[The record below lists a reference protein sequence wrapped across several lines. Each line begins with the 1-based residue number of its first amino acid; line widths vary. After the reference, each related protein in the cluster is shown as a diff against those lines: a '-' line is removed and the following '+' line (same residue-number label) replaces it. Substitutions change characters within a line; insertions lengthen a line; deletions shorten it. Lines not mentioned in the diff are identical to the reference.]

1 MNVILIAVISL
12 GAIALVSAAI
22 LYIASKKFAVY
33 EDPRIAQV
41 GEVLPQANCG
51 GCGYPGCSGFADA
64 CVKAG
69 SLDGKFCPVGGQPVM
84 TQIAEILGLD
94 ATAAEPMVAVV
105 RCNGTCANRPRVNM
119 YDGAKSCAIAASLYG
134 GETGCSFGCLADGVG
149 EETYWDAGV
158 EVAQLNFCLYCRIT
172 LQAAYGHHIHEVKTQ
187 FAQFGNLRLN
197 EDSAFCR
204 VQSACQIVKRHFDN
218 ILTYLF
224 RVVHIVS
231 QCLCIGNENE
241 YLVIQTGVLQL
252 HSSSQ

>member
-1 MNVILIAVISL
+1 MCFQFIEVRIFGQVKAEVFGTAESIQISKYRVAFYFTRVL
-12 GAIALVSAAI
+12 NTQVVGIGIHTFHFL
-22 LYIASKKFAVY
+22 LYFVG
-33 EDPRIAQV
+33 RV
-41 GEVLPQANCG
+41 GEVDTVAQALAHLG
-51 GCGYPGCSGFADA
+51 FSVCSGQAQTGGVFGQEDFRLNQCFAIDIVETTNDFA
-64 CVKAG
+64 CLFQHWFLIFAHRDSCCLESG
-69 SLDGKFCPVGGQPVM
+69 N
-84 TQIAEILGLD
+84 
-94 ATAAEPMVAVV
+94 V
-105 RCNGTCANRPRVNM
+105 R
-119 YDGAKSCAIAASLYG
+119 S
-134 GETGCSFGCLADGVG
+134 LADGVG